1 MEIIIFT
8 GPERSEVFSILRK
21 KSARWNLFALE
32 LQISDDER
40 DQLRGKNMS
49 DLEKLDEVLRKWMES
64 ESRPIT
70 WSTILDVLNSLEMK
84 DLAREVL
91 VFLEDT
97 KADSASRNS
106 DSLPEGN

>member
-1 MEIIIFT
+1 
-8 GPERSEVFSILRK
+8 
-21 KSARWNLFALE
+21 
-32 LQISDDER
+32 
-40 DQLRGKNMS
+40 
-49 DLEKLDEVLRKWMES
+49 MES

-97 KADSASRNS
+97 KAESASRNPH
-106 DSLPEGN
+106 SLPEDN